1 MRPLHIAILA
11 PLVLLLSCSAVQDI
25 GVIQGQGVQIP
36 PGMRALGVIVY
47 EDVRAVPG
55 DHVDLLGKTEKGR
68 TLVLLKDA
76 ELAAVQQLDEHDYTV
91 TFLISPEDAQRV
103 EDSQTTVFKLRA
115 PK

>member
-1 MRPLHIAILA
+1 ME
-11 PLVLLLSCSAVQDI
+11 
-25 GVIQGQGVQIP
+25 GVPIP
-36 PGMRALGVIVY
+36 PGMRALVVTVDAGG
-47 EDVRAVPG
+47 AVVG

-68 TLVLLKDA
+68 ALVLLKDA
-76 ELAAVQQLDEHDYTV
+76 ELAAVQQFDEHDYTV